1 MQARRAAGLEQELET
16 SKQKVALL
24 TRENQNLQEELSEAY
39 RLKSRLAEVFKAAVE
54 KNSQVEKEVKY
65 YQGEVAAAL
74 AARDKAIVEVERVHE
89 GEKIMTTKM
98 QETQARLKSI
108 EDYSKEQETQQ
119 KELQEELETSKAQL
133 VQLFQVV
140 EKFWQLREKALG
152 SSEEDELHSLQPM
165 DKATALLSDTDSHWC
180 CGHANQQAED
190 AHHQE
195 VNDAP
200 DVAEKQHERSKELE
214 SQLINLKEQYEASI
228 QSFETQL
235 TEERGA
241 HQQATEKASTLEAHL
256 EQFKQLTAAKLDQV
270 YNEHQSLKL
279 DIFGCL
285 EEEKQWIQTM
295 FVNLQSLKEEA
306 TTTRE
311 FHSEPVDKYEE
322 ERGPLTTEVTSAT
335 DHSVAANA
343 PLKVENEPMVTP
355 PEVPIEE
362 STIVEVVPESATEA
376 HRISDADTNEIR
388 ITQEEHFS
396 AVVNM
401 GRSTIDMD
409 DDSQKVLAQALQ
421 EKVEALL
428 LLSQQEERYHLESKM
443 IHGLEAQIR
452 DLNQKISQVTGEKV
466 SALMEVAQVRQ
477 DCQRYEERERQL
489 IRMLQQHRSTSA
501 GSRLLPASW
510 SEANVPAV
518 PPEATPAVTDKHS
531 SSQKAS
537 PLTTAGYLKSWLRA
551 LDVSGPGFKASPDS
565 SKRIVIADS
574 SRSSQTDECIDFAK
588 LRVENAAL
596 RERVASVQRL
606 TESAHR
612 LRMALV
618 KASNDSQNEKA
629 APSLQVALEV
639 VQGVSAEA
647 QQLKIALGCS
657 LPISWPGQE
666 IVPEPEQS
674 SDLSVGEAT
683 VSSVEGAARA
693 AIDTASA
700 AGIEMVE
707 LLLATSELQKQALQ
721 CQLDML
727 AN

>member
-1 MQARRAAGLEQELET
+1 MDTVVNSSNAALMRRIVQLENEKDELQKDIETICLQQAGVPSSIDLTTRMQARRAAGLEQELET

-89 GEKIMTTKM
+89 GEKMMTTKM

-152 SSEEDELHSLQPM
+152 SSEEDEELHSLQPM

-214 SQLINLKEQYEASI
+214 SQ
-228 QSFETQL
+228 
-235 TEERGA
+235 
-241 HQQATEKASTLEAHL
+241 L

-335 DHSVAANA
+335 DHS
-343 PLKVENEPMVTP
+343 
-355 PEVPIEE
+355 
-362 STIVEVVPESATEA
+362 
-376 HRISDADTNEIR
+376 
-388 ITQEEHFS
+388 EEHFS

-443 IHGLEAQIR
+443 IHGLEAQIK

-477 DCQRYEERERQL
+477 DCQRYEEQ
-489 IRMLQQHRSTSA
+489 
-501 GSRLLPASW
+501 
-510 SEANVPAV
+510 ANVPAV